1 MNAAVKPLGAVSL
14 MLGTV
19 QVIDESGAAPLRT
32 HRTHEG
38 TVEFS
43 RKEGAIV
50 IADRYRYDYSPHPEH
65 DEAPDLELL
74 GKELLAQ
81 YARAY
86 NEASEHSV
94 SLVNLPPEQEVE
106 LIKKGE

>member
-1 MNAAVKPLGAVSL
+1 MNAVVKPLGAVSL

-50 IADRYRYDYSPHPEH
+50 IADRYRYDYSPHPENE
-65 DEAPDLELL
+65 DIPDLELL
-74 GKELLAQ
+74 CAELLTQ
-81 YARAY
+81 YTRAY
-86 NEASEHSV
+86 NGATEHAV
-94 SLVNLPPEQEVE
+94 SLVNLPPEQEVK